1 MAVDGAEAPPR
12 VINRAVPMRGV
23 QDTAFDIPAIEAVQP
38 AAPAKPWFPPGVAH
52 WHGAATGSWWAMV
65 PGLDHFVEAASEE
78 ALAARVRHIVYGP
91 AL

>member
-1 MAVDGAEAPPR
+1 MAMDGTEAALGT
-12 VINRAVPMRGV
+12 INRAAAMPGM
-23 QDTAFDIPAIEAVQP
+23 QDTAFDIPAIEAAQP
-38 AAPAKPWFPPGVAH
+38 AAPAKPWFPPGVTH
-52 WHGAATGSWWAMV
+52 WHGGATGSWWAMV